1 MLSCVVGGS
10 AGSRQACVLAWRSA
24 GSSGQLPL
32 WRHQRGMAEIPGRG
46 RRLSIL
52 RYPLIIKQI
61 WVFRKSISIYFLA
74 LASIYFGSRIYFL
87 IYFDSQYL

>member
-32 WRHQRGMAEIPGRG
+32 WRHQVWVK
-46 RRLSIL
+46 
-52 RYPLIIKQI
+52 YPA
-61 WVFRKSISIYFLA
+61 VDVDYRF
-74 LASIYFGSRIYFL
+74 
-87 IYFDSQYL
+87 